1 MKIEIKPFNGVVRFA
16 PAIVFLRLK
25 KNVKIS
31 SVICGGWGR
40 GLQRKILPPARTP

>member
-31 SVICGGWGR
+31 SVTYSGWGR
-40 GLQRKILPPARTP
+40 GLHWKISSPVKTH